1 MTRIAVSICFLATA
15 LSLHGLNGPIEL
27 LRLILAGV
35 ILCTCVAWQ
44 FRKPE

>member
-15 LSLHGLNGPIEL
+15 LSLHGLNGEIG